1 MNASSSPSGWSFPN
15 LVLLSPCLSVWESE
29 TESESKCIMVVRGW
43 ARQEEH
49 KKRRNHA
56 FKSVC
61 SIGSL
66 MQGGEEGPREAGN
79 GLTLLFQ

>member
-1 MNASSSPSGWSFPN
+1 
-15 LVLLSPCLSVWESE
+15 
-29 TESESKCIMVVRGW
+29 MVVRGW

>member
-1 MNASSSPSGWSFPN
+1 M
-15 LVLLSPCLSVWESE
+15 WESE